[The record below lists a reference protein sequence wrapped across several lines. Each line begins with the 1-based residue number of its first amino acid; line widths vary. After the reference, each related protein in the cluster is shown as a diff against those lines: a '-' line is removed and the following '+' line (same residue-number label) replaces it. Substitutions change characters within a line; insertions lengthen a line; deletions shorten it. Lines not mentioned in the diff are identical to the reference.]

1 MSRGDAFSID
11 YADRVRRAVQ
21 NILFAGIAVAC
32 GLRALGQGSAA
43 QLTYEIVSV
52 RPSAPNA
59 DPGGINPLPSG
70 VGYNAIG
77 VTVRDMLTVMYR
89 LPRRQ
94 VIGGPDWVDSER
106 FDVGVRADHR
116 YSIDEL
122 HTMFQNMLADRFH
135 LKLHIETKDGAV
147 YALTVAQS
155 GLKMTP
161 VEEGFARNSPIQTQ
175 SENVYIADRV
185 PMVYLCFWLGSQL
198 QNDHRPVVDET
209 GLTGHYDF
217 KLTFR
222 PQLAPESLSPREA
235 ENLPSIFDAV
245 RDQLGLQLT
254 PKSGPVQT
262 LMIDSVERPSSN

>member
-1 MSRGDAFSID
+1 MTRFVGFLLLVGIG
-11 YADRVRRAVQ
+11 AVCVPH
-21 NILFAGIAVAC
+21 AP
-32 GLRALGQGSAA
+32 GQSSSAP
-43 QLTYEIVSV
+43 LTYEIVSV
-52 RPSAPNA
+52 RPSDPNA
-59 DPGGINPLPSG
+59 APGSVRSLPNG

-106 FDVGVRADHR
+106 FDVMVRADAR

-122 HTMFQNMLADRFH
+122 HAMFQNMLADRFH
-135 LKLHIETKDGAV
+135 LKLHIDTNQGPV
-147 YALTVAQS
+147 YALTIAKS

-161 VEEGFARNSPIQTQ
+161 VEEGFTRNSPIN
-175 SENVYIADRV
+175 EIREDVYTADRV
-185 PMVYLCFWLGSQL
+185 PMVYLCWWLGTQL

-217 KLTFR
+217 RLTFR
-222 PQLAPESLSPREA
+222 PQLAPEDRSSGGA
-235 ENLPSIFDAV
+235 ENLPTIFDAV

-254 PKSGPVQT
+254 PKIGPVQT
-262 LMIDSVERPSSN
+262 LVIDSVERPSSN

>member
-1 MSRGDAFSID
+1 M
-11 YADRVRRAVQ
+11 RAVAHYF
-21 NILFAGIAVAC
+21 LLAGFAVGSGSHAV
-32 GLRALGQGSAA
+32 GQSTSASPA
-43 QLTYEIVSV
+43 YEIVSV
-52 RPSAPNA
+52 RPSAPGA
-59 DPGGINPLPSG
+59 DPEGINPLPNG
-70 VGYNAIG
+70 VGYNGIG

-94 VIGGPDWVDSER
+94 VVGGPDWVDSER
-106 FDVGVRADHR
+106 FDVMVRADHR

-135 LKLHIETKDGAV
+135 LKLHLEMKQGPV
-147 YALTVAQS
+147 YALTVAKS

-161 VEEGFARNSPIQTQ
+161 VEEGFVRNSPIQTQ
-175 SENVYIADRV
+175 SENVYTADRV
-185 PMVYLCFWLGSQL
+185 PMIYLCFWLGIQL

-217 KLTFR
+217 KLKFR
-222 PQLAPESLSPREA
+222 PQLAPEDKSSGEA

-254 PKSGPVQT
+254 PKMGPVQT
-262 LMIDSVERPSSN
+262 LVIDSVERPSTN